1 MISRRA
7 RFVRWVTS
15 RYVQRLDPHSADVF
29 EVRRKLDS
37 FSRLL
42 RKARGVKVEATHI
55 NGLYAEWLRP
65 KKTNS
70 DRVLLYLHGGAYVL
84 GSCSTHRKMVSHI
97 ARAAGINALVPEY
110 RLAPENKFPA
120 AIEDAVGL
128 YRALLAAGT
137 KAENIIIAGDSAGGG
152 LTVATLLSLRHAG
165 DPMPRAA
172 ILLSPFLDV
181 TASGESAKTRADKDP
196 WFRADDISAVVENY
210 CSEEEVR
217 HPMVSPVFANAAGLP
232 PTFIQVG
239 DHEILLSDSTRFAD
253 NMREAGC
260 SVEIEVWPEMWHV
273 WQLFVGKMPESR
285 QAIEK
290 IADYIRELGPQQ
302 PVRSPNCIS

>member
-1 MISRRA
+1 M
-7 RFVRWVTS
+7 
-15 RYVQRLDPHSADVF
+15 QRLDPHSADVI

-37 FSRLL
+37 FGRLL
-42 RKARGVKVEATHI
+42 KKAMGVKVEPTEI

-65 KKTNS
+65 KKANS
-70 DRVLLYLHGGAYVL
+70 DGVLLYLHGGAYVL

-97 ARAAGINALVPEY
+97 ARAAGIKALLPEY
-110 RLAPENKFPA
+110 RLAPEHKFPA
-120 AIEDAVGL
+120 AIEDAVGV
-128 YRALLAAGT
+128 YRALLASGVG
-137 KAENIIIAGDSAGGG
+137 AENIVIGGDSAGGG
-152 LTVATLLSLRHAG
+152 LTIATLLSLRHAG

-181 TASGESAKTRADKDP
+181 TASGESAQTRADKDP
-196 WFRADDISAVVENY
+196 WFHADDISAVVRNY

-217 HPMVSPVFANAAGLP
+217 HPMVSPVFANVAGLP

-260 SVEIEVWPEMWHV
+260 DVEIEVWPEMWHV

-285 QAIEK
+285 QAIAK
-290 IADYIRELGPQQ
+290 IANFIRELHPRQRVPGG
-302 PVRSPNCIS
+302 